1 MIPPASFFDPGENG
15 FDGADYALLGTVIVV
30 TWAGVR
36 WIWKWI
42 GRRVL
47 NKVDSASESYVEHI
61 VAREVDKLR
70 EEMRALMAPI
80 QPDANGG
87 NSLPDNMKLTAWCAD
102 VLTIIVQHGLVGV
115 ALADI
120 PPKPDVRHNA
130 RTRVTDSPL
139 LEEAP

>member
-15 FDGADYALLGTVIVV
+15 FDGADYTLLGTVIVV

-47 NKVDSASESYVEHI
+47 NKVDNASESYVEHI
-61 VAREVDKLR
+61 VIREVDKLR

-80 QPDANGG
+80 PPDANGG
-87 NSLPDNMKLTAWCAD
+87 NSLTDNMKLIAWCAD

-120 PPKPDVRHNA
+120 PPKPDVRNNA